1 MASVVVADYSNTT
14 NEGMQMSRCRSA
26 HFNGISL
33 LDILILYVYNIH
45 RSIIIKILLIERNNI
60 MYQLIKYFLLCLIV
74 ILGIY
79 FTACPKT
86 ILKKGEEATAENL
99 HTARNRGIA
108 FMIAGFI
115 AFIINLCLE
124 FI

>member
-1 MASVVVADYSNTT
+1 MPHWAVEFRNSFLVSIIRS
-14 NEGMQMSRCRSA
+14 MS
-26 HFNGISL
+26 ISL
-33 LDILILYVYNIH
+33 FDILILYVYNIH

-108 FMIAGFI
+108 VMIAGFI